1 MGYRRGRISSA
12 RWRWG
17 GLAVCIYLAASIA
30 DAQSQNAAPRCTGRW
45 PNAANLLGGARIL
58 LALQNVDVPWY
69 IQQQVDIHP
78 DSNWRQPQRDP
89 NWYDPLA
96 APVISMENTHGAAV
110 VDPSV
115 VQWKNL
121 TLDRLDFTQ
130 YVQIEPEDND
140 ALIKQHVNDV
150 LVEFPSPPMESIKP
164 LEMTL
169 FLSYRG
175 SKTR

>member
-1 MGYRRGRISSA
+1 MNTAKNSEDHS
-12 RWRWG
+12 
-17 GLAVCIYLAASIA
+17 VFVS
-30 DAQSQNAAPRCTGRW
+30 
-45 PNAANLLGGARIL
+45 PNCPTGARIL

-130 YVQIEPEDND
+130 YVQIEPEGQYPCTCRRKRHDLN
-140 ALIKQHVNDV
+140 
-150 LVEFPSPPMESIKP
+150 
-164 LEMTL
+164 TL
-169 FLSYRG
+169 FDVCR
-175 SKTR
+175 